1 MERLTNNYGDVHEE
15 VKKELLSFDIAKN
28 EECIMYYLE
37 MPWFPGGQFSLF
49 LLRDILTNHYKVIEK
64 MWDGVNDHKRFSTG
78 VYNLDRLCI
87 KIKITELSNQNR
99 QQLENIISDIRYIPS
114 TINRDGYIVLD
125 GVEYE
130 LNIKT
135 KTFEKNYKWRIAN
148 ENLEYFAPL
157 IDFVT
162 TQIQ

>member
-64 MWDGVNDHKRFSTG
+64 CGTVSM
-78 VYNLDRLCI
+78 
-87 KIKITELSNQNR
+87 
-99 QQLENIISDIRYIPS
+99 IISGFQQVF
-114 TINRDGYIVLD
+114 TI
-125 GVEYE
+125 
-130 LNIKT
+130 
-135 KTFEKNYKWRIAN
+135 
-148 ENLEYFAPL
+148 
-157 IDFVT
+157 
-162 TQIQ
+162 